1 MTKYFI
7 FNVVLN
13 FAIAFLVYSGIM
25 SFQSSNHLFLFISIA
40 LLVVLVYLKV
50 VLLKIV
56 KKDSMKRSAEWS
68 KGQPKGKAKGTS

>member
-7 FNVVLN
+7 LNIVLN
-13 FAIAFLVYSGIM
+13 LAIAFIVYSGIM
-25 SFQSSNHLFLFISIA
+25 SFQSGNHTILFISIA

-56 KKDSMKRSAEWS
+56 RKNVQSP
-68 KGQPKGKAKGTS
+68 GKGKQEQKRKIKR

>member
-13 FAIAFLVYSGIM
+13 FGIAFLVYSGIM
-25 SFQSSNHLFLFISIA
+25 SFQSSNQLFLFISIA
-40 LLVVLVYLKV
+40 LLVVLIYLKV

-56 KKDSMKRSAEWS
+56 KKDALKRSESGNTEQS
-68 KGQPKGKAKGTS
+68 KKSKK

>member
-7 FNVVLN
+7 LNVVLN

-25 SFQSSNHLFLFISIA
+25 SFQSGNHLFLFVSIA

-56 KKDSMKRSAEWS
+56 KKNAAAKANSTVTKKAKKRS
-68 KGQPKGKAKGTS
+68 